1 MPGLS
6 PAGGTAGASA
16 RLLVVCTNIREGG
29 QLELLHLK
37 APRASRGVAGR
48 WQRYVGGVWGDR
60 GSPSTPQR
68 IGRNDPLKICARWP
82 LSQLR
87 GVRWQTGQ
95 SEFWLTF
102 PAADRGGGNTE
113 VGEEVI
119 GFAMVDS
126 RGGGERFIRQ
136 LLDICPAPSS
146 APAPSRRGEPGRPE
160 GCMGADRDAGQPH
173 GPMPPASPAG
183 GGAALMRVVA
193 DMEQVLRRMD
203 AGGPPDEWSRLAEK
217 CAVGKELLGSCLRRE
232 MLAGA
237 GDLSAV
243 ELATVQT
250 LHNRMVLV
258 LSLAE
263 EAGGPPLFVP
273 GQPWAPWE
281 ESIPSAPPGPVE
293 AAVASAPELDTGMM
307 PFSGQVLEAG
317 DGGATR
323 SVAKSLEAEFC
334 GIPEGTDAASTCEAQ
349 AQLASAESL
358 DPVEGLDIELPTP
371 ICDGR
376 SADDGDDDGFCVICF
391 ERRVDAVILECG
403 HAAVCMTCAQ
413 SLRGECPVCRGTI
426 SRIVKLFYS

>member
-1 MPGLS
+1 M
-6 PAGGTAGASA
+6 
-16 RLLVVCTNIREGG
+16 
-29 QLELLHLK
+29 ELLHLK
-37 APRASRGVAGR
+37 APRASGGVAGR

-82 LSQLR
+82 LRRLR
-87 GVRWQTGQ
+87 GVRWQAGQ

-102 PAADRGGGNTE
+102 PAADRGGGSAE

-119 GFAMVDS
+119 GFAMADPH
-126 RGGGERFIRQ
+126 GGGERFIRQ
-136 LLDICPAPSS
+136 LLDICPAPPN
-146 APAPSRRGEPGRPE
+146 APPPSGRGGEPVRPE
-160 GCMGADRDAGQPH
+160 FWAGADRGTGQPH
-173 GPMPPASPAG
+173 GPTPPASPAG
-183 GGAALMRVVA
+183 GGAALRRVVA

-203 AGGPPDEWSRLAEK
+203 AGGPPDEWLRLAEK

-237 GDLSAV
+237 GDLSAA
-243 ELATVQT
+243 ELAAVQT

-263 EAGGPPLFVP
+263 EAGGPPPLFVP
-273 GQPWAPWE
+273 SKPWAPWA
-281 ESIPSAPPGPVE
+281 ESVPSAPPGPVE
-293 AAVASAPELDTGMM
+293 AAVASAPELDAGVL
-307 PFSGQVLEAG
+307 PFPGQGLEAG

-334 GIPEGTDAASTCEAQ
+334 GVPEGTDAASRCEPPS
-349 AQLASAESL
+349 QLASAEL
-358 DPVEGLDIELPTP
+358 HPVEGLEIELPAP

-403 HAAVCMTCAQ
+403 HAAICMTCAQ